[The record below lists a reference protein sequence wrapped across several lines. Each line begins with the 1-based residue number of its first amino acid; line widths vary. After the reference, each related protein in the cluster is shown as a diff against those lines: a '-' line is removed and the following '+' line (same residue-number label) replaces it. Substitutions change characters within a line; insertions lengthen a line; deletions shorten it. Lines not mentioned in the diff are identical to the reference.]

1 MPASAD
7 NPTPY
12 RYNAALAE
20 SIELDWQRYWD
31 ENGTFYADN
40 PVGPLAGE
48 RSQREKFFL
57 LDMFPYPSGK
67 GLHVGHPLGYLA
79 TDVVARFNR
88 MQGKN
93 VLYTMGYDAFGLPA
107 EQYAVRTGQHPRI
120 STEAN
125 IANMRRQLHRMG
137 MSHDPRRS
145 IATID
150 VDYVRW
156 TQWIFLQ
163 VFNSWFDPQAPRRD
177 GRGLGAARPVSELRQ
192 KLANGEVELPKDI
205 ADSRS
210 WDELS
215 ALEQSRVVDSFRLA
229 YDGRSERDNFPVFKR
244 NLRQWMMRITA
255 YGERLADD
263 LDTVD
268 WPDKVRSMQRNWI
281 GRSEGAQVDFA
292 VSGQGVDGGQ
302 ITVFTTRPD
311 TLFGA
316 TFTVVAPEHP
326 LLGGTYPAAPDDA
339 AALKVPSV
347 WPEGTREEWK
357 GGYATPVEAVAAY
370 RSQAART
377 SDADR
382 TASDREKTGV
392 FTGLWATNPVNGKQ
406 LPLFIADY
414 VLMGYGTGAIM
425 AVPAHDQRDWE
436 FARAFNLDIVQTI
449 GPAKDPRGIDLD
461 EKAYVGD
468 GVAVDSANAEVSLD
482 GLGKDAAKAKMT
494 AWLEEKGY
502 GRGAITYRLRDW
514 LFSRQRYWG
523 EPFPI
528 VWDEEGGVHALPE
541 SMLPVELPEVTDY
554 SPTAYDPEDASSSPE
569 PPLGRAREWVEV
581 ELDLGDGPR
590 VYYRETNTMPQW
602 AGSCWY
608 EMRYVDPD
616 NSQALIDPANEA
628 YWMGP
633 RPEVGNTSGGTD
645 LYIGGVEHA
654 VLHLL
659 YSRFWHK
666 VLFDLG
672 FVSSSEPYHKLFN
685 QGYVQAYAY
694 KDERGQYVPA
704 DEVEEEED
712 GSFTWHGEPVK
723 REYGKMGKSLKN
735 IVTPD
740 DMYEAYGAD
749 TFRVYEMSMAPLDM
763 DRPWETRAV
772 VGSQRFLQRLWRNA
786 IDEVTGEL
794 VISEDEPDLA
804 TKKLVAR
811 TIDGV
816 TEDYANMRLNT
827 AIAKLIVLN
836 NHLTSIKA
844 VPREAIEAL
853 VLMVSPVAPH
863 IAEELWKRLGH
874 EHSLAREPFPTV
886 SDAAL
891 LKADAVTCVIQVAGK
906 VRDKLE
912 VDPDIDPAELERLAL
927 QAPGVKR
934 TLGDSEIR
942 KVIVRAP
949 KLVSIV
955 PAK

>member
-1 MPASAD
+1 
-7 NPTPY
+7 
-12 RYNAALAE
+12 
-20 SIELDWQRYWD
+20 
-31 ENGTFYADN
+31 
-40 PVGPLAGE
+40 
-48 RSQREKFFL
+48 
-57 LDMFPYPSGK
+57 
-67 GLHVGHPLGYLA
+67 
-79 TDVVARFNR
+79 
-88 MQGKN
+88 
-93 VLYTMGYDAFGLPA
+93 
-107 EQYAVRTGQHPRI
+107 
-120 STEAN
+120 
-125 IANMRRQLHRMG
+125 MRRQLHRMG

-229 YDGRSERDNFPVFKR
+229 YVAEVPVNWCPGLGTVLANEEVTADGRSERDNFPVFKR

-449 GPAKDPRGIDLD
+449 GPAKDPRGIDLG

-541 SMLPVELPEVTDY
+541 SMLPVELPEVTNY
-554 SPTAYDPEDASSSPE
+554 SPTTYDPEDASSSPE

-608 EMRYVDPD
+608 EMRYIDPH

-694 KDERGQYVPA
+694 KDKRGQYVPA
-704 DEVEEEED
+704 DEVEEEEE
-712 GSFTWHGEPVK
+712 GNFTWHGEPVK

-874 EHSLAREPFPTV
+874 ENSLAREPFPTV